1 MAKIDW
7 YLKITLT
14 LTHSTFG
21 STSATQTWKKNLNL
35 MLNGKQRCAIAKN
48 KEGTKVVNKIWIEYL
63 ATKLLKIL
71 KMGFL

>member
-1 MAKIDW
+1 
-7 YLKITLT
+7 
-14 LTHSTFG
+14 
-21 STSATQTWKKNLNL
+21 